1 MSEKERAD
9 MIKELLAL
17 ADESVVEEQETKNDN
32 QPATDKKEEKS
43 TKEDKTKK
51 CNCYNQNKCQPNIQQ
66 PELLAEFFERIC
78 SLCHIVSSYFRLL
91 DSHYIT

>member
-17 ADESVVEEQETKNDN
+17 ADESVVEEQETENDN

-43 TKEDKTKK
+43 TKEDKKTKEGSRK
-51 CNCYNQNKCQPNIQQ
+51 GSFHGSMMY
-66 PELLAEFFERIC
+66 
-78 SLCHIVSSYFRLL
+78 
-91 DSHYIT
+91 